1 MSAVLVARY
10 RDVTRDINCFC
21 PTNKHFCGI
30 LWGIPLGHTPPN
42 AKETH
47 SGCLMLRLN
56 RKINWFDLVMH
67 DSPRMA
73 IWWRGDSRFDYGLLS
88 RSCSFQKAKAWC
100 FRAYK
105 QRIAKRYMWH
115 HVPRCPHAFSTC
127 HFIEWKLVLC
137 NILHHLQQQ
146 NSIQLGQEYI
156 INIIK
161 SYKIIQDQPLI
172 SSAHMLYSW
181 LISSIHM
188 LSDPV
193 FSESTDFPGLSFRFV
208 ASRWTCQHP
217 DGSSDG
223 FRLGFSVCWFLMLGF
238 LFWTIS
244 NKLERPK
251 KEHIFRRSPSTTH
264 V

>member
-1 MSAVLVARY
+1 MRSLKNCLQQVTQLLGTLQPDILKKNSSTTVDQSKKSTVGASASTHLALTRKWRTFSIDGEMSAVLVARY
-10 RDVTRDINCFC
+10 RDVSRAINCFC

-100 FRAYK
+100 FRTYE

-137 NILHHLQQQ
+137 NILHHL
-146 NSIQLGQEYI
+146 
-156 INIIK
+156 
-161 SYKIIQDQPLI
+161 
-172 SSAHMLYSW
+172 
-181 LISSIHM
+181 
-188 LSDPV
+188 
-193 FSESTDFPGLSFRFV
+193 
-208 ASRWTCQHP
+208 
-217 DGSSDG
+217 
-223 FRLGFSVCWFLMLGF
+223 
-238 LFWTIS
+238 
-244 NKLERPK
+244 
-251 KEHIFRRSPSTTH
+251 
-264 V
+264 